1 MAKAVDELLIEI
13 RAETQGLR
21 RGLAQVEERLKKT
34 NKTARS
40 NILTFGNL
48 TKVFAAV
55 GAVKLGKSIIDTSRK
70 FEDLGATMLAI
81 TGDTERAGAAL
92 ATIEQFTAGTPFQL
106 ENVTQA
112 FTRFYQAGITP
123 TQETLTA
130 FGNVAAAN
138 NKDITDLAQAVF
150 NATTGEMEMLKQF
163 GIVAKQNGDQV
174 EMTFEGQTVTIDKT
188 REAISEYVKAIG
200 EDRFEGALEAR
211 LNTVSG
217 AFSNVA
223 DKSSLLQ
230 KEIGEAGL
238 NQALTELGLSLGD
251 AIEFA
256 GETGLAET
264 LGNVLAGAVD
274 ILTKSLNFIVANFYN
289 FIDAAVELGIKIR
302 NIFMVTLPN
311 AFDEARIGFIE
322 FRIGIIESF
331 NILLKD
337 VADKINDLI
346 DLYNQIPFVDPKEPV
361 KFEISTEEAKADI
374 QEIRDEITERTAT
387 LKVFVKPV
395 RTSGDTNTD
404 EEIDESL
411 IDPNSGNDVKKTS
424 DAIMTMDE
432 AMKDM
437 KQTIVEST
445 HAFSQDFVKG
455 LMDGQDALAGFKDF
469 AKNMVSQII
478 ATFLQ
483 LAVVNQILNSIFG
496 LSGTSALPTIGNIG
510 GSAGGG
516 KVQGRTPYMV
526 GERGPELFVPDTTG
540 TIRNNMDTMSM
551 GGGGVTVVQNNNF
564 ALGVGATARAEV
576 QKLLPQIAETSKM
589 AVFEAA
595 ARGGSFRKG
604 LLGGA

>member
-163 GIVAKQNGDQV
+163 GIVAKQNGDKV
-174 EMTFEGQTVTIDKT
+174 KMTFEGQTVEIDNT
-188 REAISEYVKAIG
+188 RDSIAEYVKAIG

-256 GETGLAET
+256 GETGLADI

-274 ILTKSLNFIVANFYN
+274 ILTTSLNFIVDNFYN

-311 AFDEARIGFIE
+311 SFDKARIGFIE
-322 FRIGIIESF
+322 FRIGIIETF
-331 NILLKD
+331 NILLSSL
-337 VADKINDLI
+337 ADKINDLI
-346 DLYNQIPFVDPKEPV
+346 DLYNQIPFVDAKEPV
-361 KFEISTEEAKADI
+361 KFQISTEEAKADI
-374 QEIRDEITERTAT
+374 QEIRDQITDRTAT
-387 LKVFVKPV
+387 LRVFVKPV

-496 LSGTSALPTIGNIG
+496 LTGKSALPTITIG
-510 GSAGGG
+510 GKSSGG

>member
-34 NKTARS
+34 NKSARS

-163 GIVAKQNGDQV
+163 GIVAKQNGDKV
-174 EMTFEGQTVTIDKT
+174 KMTFEGQTVEIDNT
-188 REAISEYVKAIG
+188 RDSIAEYVKAIG
-200 EDRFEGALEAR
+200 EDRFEGALEAG

-256 GETGLAET
+256 GETGLADI

-274 ILTKSLNFIVANFYN
+274 ILTTSLNFIVDNFYN

-311 AFDEARIGFIE
+311 AFDKARIGFIE
-322 FRIGIIESF
+322 FRIGVIESF
-331 NILLKD
+331 NILLRD

-374 QEIRDEITERTAT
+374 QEIRDQITERTAT

-404 EEIDESL
+404 EVIDESL

-496 LSGTSALPTIGNIG
+496 LTGKSALPTITIG
-510 GSAGGG
+510 GKSSGG

>member
-34 NKTARS
+34 NKSARS

-163 GIVAKQNGDQV
+163 GIVAKQNGDKV

-188 REAISEYVKAIG
+188 RDSIAEYVKAIG

-230 KEIGEAGL
+230 KEIG
-238 NQALTELGLSLGD
+238 
-251 AIEFA
+251 
-256 GETGLAET
+256 
-264 LGNVLAGAVD
+264 
-274 ILTKSLNFIVANFYN
+274 
-289 FIDAAVELGIKIR
+289 
-302 NIFMVTLPN
+302 
-311 AFDEARIGFIE
+311 
-322 FRIGIIESF
+322 
-331 NILLKD
+331 
-337 VADKINDLI
+337 
-346 DLYNQIPFVDPKEPV
+346 
-361 KFEISTEEAKADI
+361 
-374 QEIRDEITERTAT
+374 
-387 LKVFVKPV
+387 
-395 RTSGDTNTD
+395 
-404 EEIDESL
+404 
-411 IDPNSGNDVKKTS
+411 
-424 DAIMTMDE
+424 
-432 AMKDM
+432 
-437 KQTIVEST
+437 
-445 HAFSQDFVKG
+445 
-455 LMDGQDALAGFKDF
+455 
-469 AKNMVSQII
+469 
-478 ATFLQ
+478 
-483 LAVVNQILNSIFG
+483 
-496 LSGTSALPTIGNIG
+496 
-510 GSAGGG
+510 
-516 KVQGRTPYMV
+516 
-526 GERGPELFVPDTTG
+526 
-540 TIRNNMDTMSM
+540 
-551 GGGGVTVVQNNNF
+551 
-564 ALGVGATARAEV
+564 
-576 QKLLPQIAETSKM
+576 
-589 AVFEAA
+589 
-595 ARGGSFRKG
+595 
-604 LLGGA
+604 

>member
-21 RGLAQVEERLKKT
+21 RGLAQVEDRLKRT
-34 NKTARS
+34 NKVAKS
-40 NILTFGNL
+40 NMLSFGNL

-55 GAVKLGKSIIDTSRK
+55 GAVRLGKSIIETSRT

-92 ATIEQFTAGTPFQL
+92 ATIENFTAGTPFQL

-112 FTRFYQAGITP
+112 FTRFYQAGIAP
-123 TQETLTA
+123 TEETLTA

-163 GIVAKQNGDQV
+163 GIVAKQNGDKV
-174 EMTFEGQTVTIDKT
+174 TMTFEGQSTTIDKT
-188 REAISEYVKAIG
+188 RESISEYVKAIG
-200 EDRFEGALEAR
+200 EDRFAGALEAR

-223 DKSSLLQ
+223 DKSSLFQ

-238 NQALTELGLSLGD
+238 NGALTELGLALGD
-251 AIEFA
+251 AIELA
-256 GETGLAET
+256 GEEGLAER
-264 LGNVLAGAVD
+264 LGGVLAGAVE
-274 ILTKSLNFIVANFYN
+274 ILSNALTFVINNFHNFL
-289 FIDAAVELGIKIR
+289 D
-302 NIFMVTLPN
+302 FMGRVSVGVQNLFGVGFPN
-311 AFDEARIGFIE
+311 AVAIAQIGFLE
-322 FRIGIIESF
+322 FQVAVREAM
-331 NILLKD
+331 NKILLK
-337 VADKINDLI
+337 VQTTINGMI
-346 DLYNQIPFVDPKEPV
+346 EAYNALPFVDDKDPV
-361 KFEISTEEAKADI
+361 DFQLDTSGAKANI
-374 QEIRDEITERTAT
+374 QELRDEIEERTAT
-387 LKVFVKPV
+387 LKVFVAPTRE
-395 RTSGDTNTD
+395 RTETD

-411 IDPNSGNDVKKTS
+411 IDPNAGQNVTET
-424 DAIMTMDE
+424 ANAVMTMDE

-437 KQTIVEST
+437 KATLVESS

-455 LMDGQDALAGFKDF
+455 LLDGQDALAGFKDF

-496 LSGTSALPTIGNIG
+496 LSGNSALPTIGSIG
-510 GSAGGG
+510 GKAGGG
-516 KVQGRTPYMV
+516 KMQAGRAMLV
-526 GERGPELFVPDTTG
+526 GERGPEIFVPDTSG
-540 TIRNNMDTMSM
+540 TMRNNMDSMNM
-551 GGGGVTVVQNNNF
+551 GGNPVVINQSLNFSTGVVPTV
-564 ALGVGATARAEV
+564 RAEIT
-576 QKLLPQIAETSKM
+576 KMLPQINDMTKA
-589 AVFEAA
+589 AVLEAS

-604 LLGGA
+604 LLGS